1 MQKVIDEDYLDLII
15 DNTQVS
21 QFNMGDNITRIN
33 DRYSI
38 LHVLNRDT
46 GPCYLGDYGY
56 NSFPAIYSLMSVQ
69 SLEQSGIIRVQNNPS
84 LSLYG
89 NGVIIGVIDT
99 GIDYTH
105 PAFLYKDQSS
115 RIFSIWDQTIEGGTP
130 PSDMVFG
137 SEYNKE
143 MINLALRNSDPLSIV
158 PSVDTDGH
166 GTAIA
171 SVIAG
176 SENIAQDFRGV
187 ASESELVVVKL
198 KQAKRNLR
206 EISFVPQDVECY
218 QETDILLGVRYL
230 LSVALR
236 LQRPL
241 AICIALGT
249 NQGGH
254 DGTDTLSK
262 NLNDLVRIPGVG
274 IAVAAGNEGNN
285 RRHYYTSV
293 DTAPYTSEFELRVGA
308 SDRLFAMEIWSYI
321 TSYVSVNIISPT
333 GEMTNFV
340 YPRIES
346 CQEFRFVFE
355 ESKIWVNNIIFEEES
370 GDQLI
375 LIRFEDAQEGIWR
388 FEVNNLEDENFSF
401 NSWLPAGNLLS
412 DETFFLESSPDM
424 TITTPGNASNPLT
437 VTGYNSLTDS
447 ILVESSRGYTR
458 SNRVKPDIAAPG
470 FEITCALPNGLYG
483 NLTGTGVAAAQA
495 TGIIAMLLEWAIP
508 RGNYTLIT
516 GNDINKLI
524 IRGADRDLLLYD
536 YPNNVWGYGKIDV
549 YSVLEKISL

>member
-1 MQKVIDEDYLDLII
+1 MQKILDEDYLDLII
-15 DNTQVS
+15 DNTQVN
-21 QFNMGDNITRIN
+21 QFNMGNNITRIN

-38 LHVLNRDT
+38 LHVLSKET
-46 GPCYLGDYGY
+46 KPCDLGDYSY

-89 NGVIIGVIDT
+89 NGIIIGVIDT
-99 GIDYTH
+99 GIDYMH
-105 PAFLYKDQSS
+105 PAFLYNDKTS
-115 RIFSIWDQTIEGGTP
+115 RIFSIWDQTIQSGTP
-130 PSDMVFG
+130 PADMEFG

-143 MINLALRNSDPLSIV
+143 KINLALKNSDPLSIV
-158 PSVDTDGH
+158 PSVDTNGH

-176 SENIAQDFRGV
+176 SSNVSQDFRGV
-187 ASESELVVVKL
+187 VPESELVVVKL
-198 KQAKRNLR
+198 KQAKRKLR
-206 EISFVPQDVECY
+206 EISFVPEDVECY
-218 QETDILLGVRYL
+218 QETDILLGLRYL
-230 LSVALR
+230 IDIALR

-274 IAVAAGNEGNN
+274 VAVAAGNEGNN
-285 RRHYYTSV
+285 RRHYYSSV
-293 DTAPYTSEFELRVGA
+293 DTAPYSREFELRV
-308 SDRLFAMEIWSYI
+308 SSKDKLFAMEIWSYI
-321 TSYVSVNIISPT
+321 LSYISVKIVSPT
-333 GEMTNFV
+333 GETTNFV
-340 YPRIES
+340 YPRIQS

-355 ESKIWVNNIIFEEES
+355 ESKVWVNNIIFEEES
-370 GDQLI
+370 GDQLV
-375 LIRFEDAQEGIWR
+375 LIRFEDPQEGIWR
-388 FEVNNLEDENFSF
+388 FQVNNLEDEKFSF

-412 DETFFLESSPDM
+412 DETFFLESSPDT

-447 ILVESSRGYTR
+447 ILVESSRGYSR

-470 FEITCALPNGLYG
+470 FEITCALPNGVYG

-524 IRGADRDLLLYD
+524 IRGADRDLQLYD
-536 YPNNVWGYGKIDV
+536 YPNNIWGYGKIDV